1 VHRDTAALIFGVKQ
15 EAVTPAMRA
24 QAKTVNFAT
33 IYGQGP
39 MALARQLGIAVKEA
53 REFIDSYFARF
64 PAIREYLDSQ
74 VELAREQGY
83 VETLFG
89 RRRYIPELNSK
100 NPNIRGF
107 GERVATN
114 SPIQG
119 TAADLI
125 KLAMI
130 NIHDELL
137 RGRPARMLLQVHDE
151 LLFEVPAADL
161 DDISSLVKSKM
172 EGALILDVPIAVEI
186 GAGRSWY
193 ETKG

>member
-1 VHRDTAALIFGVKQ
+1 
-15 EAVTPAMRA
+15 MRA

-39 MALARQLGIAVKEA
+39 MALARQLGIGMAEA
-53 REFIDSYFARF
+53 RAFIDGYFKRF
-64 PAIREYLDSQ
+64 PAIMEYLDRQ
-74 VELAREQGY
+74 VQNAREVGY

-107 GERVATN
+107 GARVATN

-130 NIHDELL
+130 NIHRRLAE
-137 RGRPARMLLQVHDE
+137 GSSNARMTLQVHDE
-151 LLFEVPAADL
+151 LLLEVAPGDL
-161 DDISSLVKSKM
+161 DEVKDVVRSEM
-172 EGALILDVPIAVEI
+172 EGALELNVPIAVDI
-186 GAGRSWY
+186 GVGKNWY

>member
-1 VHRDTAALIFGVKQ
+1 
-15 EAVTPAMRA
+15 
-24 QAKTVNFAT
+24 
-33 IYGQGP
+33 
-39 MALARQLGIAVKEA
+39 MADAR
-53 REFIDSYFARF
+53 RFIDNYFKRF
-64 PAIREYLDSQ
+64 PAIREYLDRQ
-74 VELAREQGY
+74 IALAREQGY

-130 NIHDELL
+130 NIHRALTEQ
-137 RGRPARMLLQVHDE
+137 RSGARMILQVHDE
-151 LLFEVPAADL
+151 LLFEVPPAEL
-161 DDISSLVKSKM
+161 DDVRALVRSKM
-172 EGALILDVPIAVEI
+172 EGALELDVPIDVDM
-186 GAGRSWY
+186 GVGSNWYQTKAG
-193 ETKG
+193 

>member
-1 VHRDTAALIFGVKQ
+1 
-15 EAVTPAMRA
+15 MRA
-24 QAKTVNFAT
+24 TAKTVNFAT

-39 MALARQLGIAVKEA
+39 FALGRQLGISMAEA
-53 REFIDSYFARF
+53 RAFIDNYFERF
-64 PAIREYLDSQ
+64 PAIREYLDRQ
-74 VELAREQGY
+74 VETARNQGY

-107 GERVATN
+107 GERVASN

-130 NIHDELL
+130 NIHHALAE
-137 RGRPARMLLQVHDE
+137 RESSARMILQVHDE
-151 LLFEVPAADL
+151 LLFEVPPIEL
-161 DDISSLVKSKM
+161 DAVKALVRSEM
-172 EGALILDVPIAVEI
+172 EGALQLDIPIAVEM
-186 GAGRSWY
+186 GVGSTWY
-193 ETKG
+193 EAKAGL

>member
-1 VHRDTAALIFGVKQ
+1 MDQTQ
-15 EAVTPAMRA
+15 S
-24 QAKTVNFAT
+24 
-33 IYGQGP
+33 
-39 MALARQLGIAVKEA
+39 LA
-53 REFIDSYFARF
+53 D
-64 PAIREYLDSQ
+64 
-74 VELAREQGY
+74 EQGY